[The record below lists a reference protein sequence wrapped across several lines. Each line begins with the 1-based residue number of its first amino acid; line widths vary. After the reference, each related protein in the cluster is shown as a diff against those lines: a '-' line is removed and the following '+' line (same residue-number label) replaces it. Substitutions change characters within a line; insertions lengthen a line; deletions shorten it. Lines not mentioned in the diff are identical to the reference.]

1 MNLQQYLDTVRGRP
15 YEWGVH
21 DCAMFAA
28 NAVDSMR
35 GTSYAL
41 KVQAFGATSA
51 RAYRALLRGGR
62 TLEAMTTEV
71 LGAPVIKKIEEGD
84 VVLIGKGRRAAL
96 GIACP
101 PVAFAAAPVGFIPVP
116 LHTVTRV
123 WRIA

>member
-1 MNLQQYLDTVRGRP
+1 MNLQQYLDTVRNRP

-28 NAVDSMR
+28 NAVDNMR
-35 GTSYAL
+35 GTSYGL
-41 KVQAFGATSA
+41 KVQEFGATSA

-62 TLEAMTTEV
+62 TLESMASEV
-71 LGAPVIKKIEEGD
+71 LGEPVVKKIEKGD

-96 GIACP
+96 GIADP
-101 PVAFAAAPVGFIPVP
+101 PLAYAAGNVGFVPVP
-116 LHTVTRV
+116 LHTITRV

>member
-1 MNLQQYLDTVRGRP
+1 MTLQQYLDMMRDRP

-28 NAVDSMR
+28 NAVDNMR

-62 TLEAMTTEV
+62 TLESMASEV
-71 LGAPVIKKIEEGD
+71 LGEPVIKKIEEGD
-84 VVLIGKGRRAAL
+84 VVQIGKGRRAAL

-101 PVAFAAAPVGFIPVP
+101 PVALVASEVGYMPVP
-116 LHTVTRV
+116 LASVTRI